1 MARQFPYNEL
11 SHITKKNSWNPE
23 YEQEKKTIALFRPF
37 GMVLWTH
44 SNRILMNLQIT
55 LISNKYQIKQ

>member
-23 YEQEKKTIALFRPF
+23 YEQEKKNNCTFSPIWHGAMDSFKPNF
-37 GMVLWTH
+37 NESPDYTH
-44 SNRILMNLQIT
+44 FE
-55 LISNKYQIKQ
+55 